1 MIRIITLLENMKT
14 NLASPDKGTIRSL
27 FNSIAEHYDFIN
39 TLLSL
44 KLDSYWRR
52 KSRKILIEGQDIKSI
67 LDLGVGTGKFIS
79 LFAKQSG
86 VNRLVGLDFSEEM
99 LKLAKKELPKNVSV
113 LSGDFH
119 ALPFENGSF
128 DLIISSFTL
137 RSVKDMRTFMLQIYD
152 ALGSYGQVGLLCLT
166 RPTNPII
173 KALFIPYLKFYLPF
187 VGKIISGK
195 DDAYQFL
202 SQSVQH
208 FQEPNTTV
216 DLLRRSGFQTIRVKR
231 LTFGIATLIVARK

>member
-1 MIRIITLLENMKT
+1 M
-14 NLASPDKGTIRSL
+14 L
-27 FNSIAEHYDFIN
+27 FNSIAERYDFIN

-52 KSRKILIEGQDIKSI
+52 KSRKILIQDREIKSV

-79 LFAKQSG
+79 LFSKQAG
-86 VNRLVGLDFSEEM
+86 VKRLIGLDFSEEM
-99 LKLAKKELPKNVSV
+99 LKYAKKELPKNISV
-113 LSGDFH
+113 VSGDFH
-119 ALPFENGSF
+119 ALPFEHGSF

-152 ALGSYGQVGLLCLT
+152 TLSPYGQVGLLCLT
-166 RPTNPII
+166 RPKNPIV
-173 KALFIPYLKFYLPF
+173 KALFVPYVKFYLPF
-187 VGKIISGK
+187 VGKLISGK

-216 DLLRRSGFQTIRVKR
+216 DLLRRSGFQTIQVKR
-231 LTFGIATLIVARK
+231 LTFGIATLIIARK